1 MKRKKC
7 SKISFRF
14 IFLIETTIEDDTWK
28 VQRYWEVDFSVGPR
42 VAWLTANSSGH
53 LCFQSFRDTSRS
65 TCWKRQTWFLS
76 GTAATEL
83 CAVNI
88 FESSPKKKT
97 FGLKVSSNFFVG
109 FLFFFIII
117 IIHYLLFPHPF
128 LFSFQSFCGQLMTG
142 VCFFSQ
148 KFSTS
153 YWNLVLRSPPAL
165 QCIFVFRF
173 HYSWPLVSIPL
184 WPAVVLKV
192 NNFALRDFVIDATYF
207 GVVRIISI
215 DFSVVFS

>member
-1 MKRKKC
+1 M
-7 SKISFRF
+7 SFRF

-65 TCWKRQTWFLS
+65 TCWKRQTWFHS
-76 GTAATEL
+76 GIAATES
-83 CAVNI
+83 CAVNF
-88 FESSPKKKT
+88 FESYPKKQT
-97 FGLKVSSNFFVG
+97 IWLEGQHQFLCWFSFF
-109 FLFFFIII
+109 
-117 IIHYLLFPHPF
+117 IIHYLLFLLPF
-128 LFSFQSFCGQLMTG
+128 LFSFESFCGQLMTG
-142 VCFFSQ
+142 VRFFSH

-153 YWNLVLRSPPAL
+153 FWNLVLRSPPAL
-165 QCIFVFRF
+165 KCISVFRF

-192 NNFALRDFVIDATYF
+192 NNFALRDFLIDTTYLESF
-207 GVVRIISI
+207 A
-215 DFSVVFS
+215 

>member
-1 MKRKKC
+1 M
-7 SKISFRF
+7 SFRF

-65 TCWKRQTWFLS
+65 TCWKRQTWFHS
-76 GTAATEL
+76 GIAATES
-83 CAVNI
+83 CAVNF
-88 FESSPKKKT
+88 FESSPKNQT
-97 FGLKVSSNFFVG
+97 IGSKVSSNFFVG
-109 FLFFFIII
+109 FLFFLIII
-117 IIHYLLFPHPF
+117 IIIFFFLSLF
-128 LFSFQSFCGQLMTG
+128 LFSSEYFCGQLMTG
-142 VCFFSQ
+142 IRFFSH

-153 YWNLVLRSPPAL
+153 FWNFVLRSPPAL
-165 QCIFVFRF
+165 QCIFVFCF

-192 NNFALRDFVIDATYF
+192 NNFALRDFLIDTTYLGWF
-207 GVVRIISI
+207 A
-215 DFSVVFS
+215 